1 MKLYIGNRK
10 YSSWSFRPWLAMKVA
25 GIAFE
30 EELIRFDFPAGNPA
44 IRAVSPSGR
53 VPVLHDGDLVIWES
67 LAIME
72 YAAEIAPSLWPADRT
87 TRARARAVA
96 HEMHGGFGALRNEC
110 PMNMGRAPGAIGV
123 SDAVRADVVRI
134 EAIWTECL
142 VRSGGPFL
150 FGTFTNADAMFAPVV
165 NRLEIYA
172 LSDHEA
178 VRRYSETMK
187 ALPEWQE
194 WETAARAEP
203 WIVAEDEV

>member
-25 GIAFE
+25 GLAFE
-30 EELIRFDFPAGNPA
+30 EELIPLDFPAGNPA
-44 IRAVSPSGR
+44 IRAVSPTGR
-53 VPVLHDGDLVIWES
+53 VPVLRDGDLVIWES

-72 YAAEIAPSLWPADRT
+72 YAAELAPSLWPADRAA
-87 TRARARAVA
+87 RALARAVS
-96 HEMHGGFGALRNEC
+96 HEMHVGFGALRAEC
-110 PMNMGRAPGAIGV
+110 PMNMGRVPGTIEV
-123 SDAVRADVVRI
+123 SDAVRADVGRI
-134 EAIWTECL
+134 EAIWAECL
-142 VRSGGPFL
+142 ARSGGPFL
-150 FGTFTNADAMFAPVV
+150 FGAFTNADAMFAPVI

-203 WIVAEDEV
+203 WIVAEDEA